1 MTDKITIEKQKD
13 RYIIHIKDDYNYRDF
28 SFPISK
34 KQFLE
39 LYNKMDIEI
48 KKEMSRILGV
58 EF

>member
-1 MTDKITIEKQKD
+1 MTDKIKIEKLKD
-13 RYIIHIKDDYNYRDF
+13 RYIIHIKDDYLYRDF

-39 LYNKMDIEI
+39 LYDKMGIEV
-48 KKEMSRILGV
+48 KKEISEILGV